1 MAFVAFMD
9 EIVYN
14 ILWEVYFQNILLYI
28 YTLPRKHIFLSHIK
42 QWPSLPDTEEGQTI
56 LENGAKDCVTEVNE
70 KLEKTAVK
78 DEDVESPGEG
88 KIY

>member
-1 MAFVAFMD
+1 MGS
-9 EIVYN
+9 
-14 ILWEVYFQNILLYI
+14 LLSKHSFIYI
-28 YTLPRKHIFLSHIK
+28 HTLPRKHIFLSRIK